1 MDILTHDIM
10 KGVGMEVV
18 REPLVNSELL
28 EKYIANSGLKTSFI
42 CTQLG
47 ISRQAFDKKRKGRF
61 AFRGAE
67 MYVLCDLLRISDSDK
82 QKIFYP
88 NATPINDEEE

>member
-1 MDILTHDIM
+1 
-10 KGVGMEVV
+10 MEIV
-18 REPLVNSELL
+18 REPLVNTALL
-28 EKYIANSGLKTSFI
+28 DQYIANSGLKTSFI

-67 MYVLCDLLRISDSDK
+67 MYVLCDLLHISDVDK
-82 QKIFYP
+82 PKIFYP
-88 NATPINDEEE
+88 KATYISDDKRGIVNGTDDNG